1 MREAPPPTDYAL
13 LAAGVLCASASPPLI
28 AATAAPALAIA
39 FWRTGAAAVV
49 LLPVALIRS
58 RRELIRIPARALW
71 LALLAGAALAAHFGT
86 FIPSLGYTSVA
97 SATALVCSQAVWAAL
112 LGRVLGE
119 RLPRRAWAGTA
130 VCLVGV
136 LLITGV
142 DVSLSARALGGDVL
156 ALLGGIF
163 GGAYIVTGGFVRRDL
178 STVSYTLLCYGACG
192 LLLLAVCV
200 ATGQSL
206 SGYAAEDWVRI
217 ATLTITG
224 QLLGHTL
231 LNLVLRSISPTI
243 ASLATLF
250 TVPGAAI
257 LAALTLGETPPA
269 AAVPAL
275 ALLLAGTALVI
286 SARERSPAEAT

>member
-1 MREAPPPTDYAL
+1 
-13 LAAGVLCASASPPLI
+13 
-28 AATAAPALAIA
+28 
-39 FWRTGAAAVV
+39 
-49 LLPVALIRS
+49 
-58 RRELIRIPARALW
+58 
-71 LALLAGAALAAHFGT
+71 
-86 FIPSLGYTSVA
+86 
-97 SATALVCSQAVWAAL
+97 
-112 LGRVLGE
+112 
-119 RLPRRAWAGTA
+119 
-130 VCLVGV
+130 V

-163 GGAYIVTGGFVRRDL
+163 GGAYIVTGGFVRREL
-178 STVSYTLLCYGACG
+178 STATYTLLCYGACAV
-192 LLLLAVCV
+192 LLLTVCV
-200 ATGQSL
+200 ASGQSL
-206 SGYAAEDWVRI
+206 AGYAADDWVRI
-217 ATLTITG
+217 ATLTVTG

-286 SARERSPAEAT
+286 SARERPPAEAT